1 METVTISARIS
12 EKKKVE
18 FYQTMESLK
27 MLVKN
32 YCNEFELDVSPD
44 NNLTIKIAFDNMDV
58 LKSNF
63 QNKEFNILKGSLRSL
78 CDNIS
83 IKINDVVTN

>member
-1 METVTISARIS
+1 METVTINARIN

-27 MLVKN
+27 ALVKN
-32 YCNEFELDVSPD
+32 YCSDFELDVSPD
-44 NNLTIKIAFDNMDV
+44 NNLTIRIAFNSMDE

-63 QNKEFNILKGSLRSL
+63 HNNEFNILKGSLRSL

-83 IKINDVVTN
+83 IKTNDIITK

>member
-1 METVTISARIS
+1 METVTISAKIS

-32 YCNEFELDVSPD
+32 YCNELELDFSPD
-44 NNLTIKIAFDNMDV
+44 NNLTIKIDFNSMDE

-63 QNKEFNILKGSLRSL
+63 YNNEFNILKGSVRSL
-78 CDNIS
+78 CDHVS
-83 IKINDVVTN
+83 VKINDVVTN